1 MKQRVYFANCCFNSC
16 TEQGDKDGVREDKTP
31 CLLCSTYHCHKY
43 NFCRD
48 KYFSRQTH
56 ACCDKHVFVTTKKSL
71 SRQKYACRDKIL
83 LFATKR
89 LSRICRDKHVF
100 VGTKVISRQTYFVA
114 TKDVFCRD
122 KHVLVATKCD
132 KKVNRD
138 KIMFVATNISRDTSF
153 VATKII
159 LVAAPADDNTT
170 LVSGVVEASAADCD
184 PAVHGQHPV

>member
-1 MKQRVYFANCCFNSC
+1 MLV
-16 TEQGDKDGVREDKTP
+16 
-31 CLLCSTYHCHKY
+31 
-43 NFCRD
+43 
-48 KYFSRQTH
+48 
-56 ACCDKHVFVTTKKSL
+56 
-71 SRQKYACRDKIL
+71 
-83 LFATKR
+83 ATKLYFLR
-89 LSRICRDKHVF
+89 QNVCLEFVATNTCLSGQKLFLHRH
-100 VGTKVISRQTYFVA
+100 TFVA

-184 PAVHGQHPV
+184 PAVHGQHPG